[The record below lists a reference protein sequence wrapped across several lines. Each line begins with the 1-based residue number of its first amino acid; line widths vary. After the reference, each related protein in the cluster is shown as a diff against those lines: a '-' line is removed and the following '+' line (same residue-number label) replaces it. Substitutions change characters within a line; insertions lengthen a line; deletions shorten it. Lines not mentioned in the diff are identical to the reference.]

1 MWSLYAALQRLLQFS
16 RTSPGEER
24 AELMD
29 WHLHVE
35 PLEQLQRAQDQLHQ
49 EPLERE
55 QQEQFLQMDHEA
67 QEEHLRFMEAQQ
79 QQDHQ
84 DLDQHLD
91 DHHQDHRDDQHD
103 PQDPFW

>member
-1 MWSLYAALQRLLQFS
+1 
-16 RTSPGEER
+16 
-24 AELMD
+24 MD

-49 EPLERE
+49 EPLERA
-55 QQEQFLQMDHEA
+55 QQAQFLQMDHEA
-67 QEEHLRFMEAQQ
+67 QQQ
-79 QQDHQ
+79 QHIEEQMYQDHQ

-91 DHHQDHRDDQHD
+91 DHHQDHRADQQD

>member
-1 MWSLYAALQRLLQFS
+1 MGSLYAALQRLLQFS

-49 EPLERE
+49 EPLARA
-55 QQEQFLQMDHEA
+55 QQEQFLQMDREQ

-79 QQDHQ
+79 QQ
-84 DLDQHLD
+84 
-91 DHHQDHRDDQHD
+91 
-103 PQDPFW
+103 P